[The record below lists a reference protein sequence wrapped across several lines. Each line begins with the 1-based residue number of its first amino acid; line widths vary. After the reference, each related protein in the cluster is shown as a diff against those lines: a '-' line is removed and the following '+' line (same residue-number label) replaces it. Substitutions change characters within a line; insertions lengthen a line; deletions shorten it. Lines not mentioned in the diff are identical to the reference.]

1 MHWGSTMFRIIRE
14 SHRDTGIWPY
24 AFAIQREGE
33 VKEYYLVDRE
43 ALLELADD
51 IDVDADNISGGAF
64 LRFYSNQI
72 REAIGE
78 QYED

>member
-1 MHWGSTMFRIIRE
+1 MFRIIRE

-33 VKEYYLVDRE
+33 VREYYLVDRD
-43 ALLELADD
+43 ALLDLADG
-51 IDVDADNISGGAF
+51 IDEDADSFSDGEF

-78 QYED
+78 QYEG